1 MHAGL
6 SACCWDPVP
15 CLQEGLVQQ
24 IAALLG
30 EFSQRKHQEV
40 AAAVAGL
47 RSSLIVGGSAA
58 AGHFDC
64 LQQMSV
70 ATMEQLQVRNRSPLQ
85 GPALAC
91 SEGDCHTGAAAGE
104 HRTGYH
110 PLAMS
115 DLPDRRLTNTGLLAG
130 NSWTCLSLI
139 CSTERHAGTVLD
151 NDASSML
158 RRIQCVGG
166 RKDSRL

>member
-1 MHAGL
+1 M
-6 SACCWDPVP
+6 
-15 CLQEGLVQQ
+15 QQ

-40 AAAVAGL
+40 AAAGAGL

-58 AGHFDC
+58 AGQFDC

-91 SEGDCHTGAAAGE
+91 SEGDCQHWSSSWRAPY
-104 HRTGYH
+104 R
-110 PLAMS
+110 
-115 DLPDRRLTNTGLLAG
+115 LP
-130 NSWTCLSLI
+130 S
-139 CSTERHAGTVLD
+139 
-151 NDASSML
+151 ASN
-158 RRIQCVGG
+158 V
-166 RKDSRL
+166 